1 MFERVRFMLRFKIL
15 ASTLPL
21 IFTVFFARGEWIPA
35 SQPCIMIGE
44 TSVQLA
50 TMPWQA
56 QMKVAFTDDPSRAT
70 VRVQIVETPDS
81 ADFAVADDV
90 ENTSET
96 GCRVTA
102 ATRLIGIS
110 SDATKSGP
118 IIYLTRDN
126 DADYRIY
133 VHSKSVTP
141 RDAAALLV
149 GASDRHRRIA
159 QAAL

>member
-1 MFERVRFMLRFKIL
+1 MLRFKIL

-21 IFTVFFARGEWIPA
+21 VVAMFFARGEWIPA

-70 VRVQIVETPDS
+70 VRVQIVETPDT

-96 GCRVTA
+96 GCSVTA

-110 SDATKSGP
+110 SAATVSGP
-118 IIYLTRDN
+118 VIYLTRDD

-133 VHSKSVTP
+133 VHSKRVTP

-149 GASDRHRRIA
+149 GARDGHRRIA